1 MTTAEAVIH
10 GSGQFWIQD
19 GETFPPV
26 ETWDQSNGLLVL
38 ASVGAAV
45 LTGPANGPITVS
57 VDVRTSRPADADDG
71 YALGGD
77 VPWDDIVEAGVTCR
91 EGPLQVCAEPT
102 GFADLPRLD
111 SSGPGSYRLRLH
123 AINRDRPAHDAD
135 GFPVP
140 TDRYLIVAWPEPPAT
155 PLLIRLS
162 DLAGYN
168 TRGSLWMEENGRL
181 P

>member
-1 MTTAEAVIH
+1 MTMAEAVIH

-19 GETFPPV
+19 GDTFPPV

-38 ASVGAAV
+38 ASEGAAV
-45 LTGPANGPITVS
+45 ITGEANGPITVS
-57 VDVRTSRPADADDG
+57 VDVRTSRPADAEDG

-77 VPWDDIVEAGVTCR
+77 IAWDDIVEASVTCL
-91 EGPLQVCAEPT
+91 EGPLLVCSEGT
-102 GFADLPRLD
+102 GFANLPRLD
-111 SSGPGSYRLRLH
+111 STGPGTYRLRVH
-123 AINRDRPAHDAD
+123 AINRDRPAYDTD
-135 GFPVP
+135 GFAAP

-162 DLAGYN
+162 DRAGYN
-168 TRGSLWMEENGRL
+168 TRGSVWMTANGRL